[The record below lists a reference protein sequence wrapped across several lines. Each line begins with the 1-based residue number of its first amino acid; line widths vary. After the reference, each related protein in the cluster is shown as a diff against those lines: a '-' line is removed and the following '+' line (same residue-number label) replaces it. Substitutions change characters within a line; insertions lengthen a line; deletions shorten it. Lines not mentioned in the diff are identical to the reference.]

1 MQRLFPFL
9 ILLLLLGAGGAAVA
23 SEQPQPAGTAV
34 SGEAR
39 SGGAPAIFDDPEW
52 RNAFLGSYGFLSGAE
67 PQIAE
72 DERLLLPEVLEL
84 LETNQTAAIELLEGK
99 VGTGSSAALDFLLAN
114 LYFQNGKLEA
124 AAEYYGSALEKFPDF
139 RRAHKNLGL
148 LLVQKGNH
156 REALVHLSRAVEL
169 GDRDGRNY
177 GLMGHAYLNL
187 ENHLAAEVAY
197 RNAILQ
203 QPGTRD
209 WKLGLARSL
218 LGLEHYRDAIALADQ
233 LLEENPD
240 DTTIWMLQANAYL
253 GVDEPLAAAV
263 NLEAVRMLGKAPT
276 ASLVLL
282 GDIYMT
288 AHMPELAKS
297 AYLAA
302 IESDE
307 GRAQFRTAYRAADL
321 LIRTRSWGESQE
333 ILASIDQR
341 YAEQLSEDQQLDVLT
356 LKARLARGQ
365 GREQDAAR
373 LLESIVQ
380 RDGTRGE
387 ALIELAAYHHGKGEQ
402 EKALLLIERAEN
414 LAGFEYEALLDH
426 AQFLVAARD
435 YRKAAEI
442 LRRALAIKSEPRVET
457 YLSRVERAIPAE

>member
-1 MQRLFPFL
+1 MRRLFPLL
-9 ILLLLLGAGGAAVA
+9 ILLLAAGGGAVA
-23 SEQPQPAGTAV
+23 SEQPQPGGTP
-34 SGEAR
+34 S
-39 SGGAPAIFDDPEW
+39 IFDDPEW
-52 RNAFLGSYGFLSGAE
+52 RKHFLGSYGFLSGAE

-72 DERLLLPEVLEL
+72 DERALLPEVLEL
-84 LETNQTAAIELLEGK
+84 LETNPQGAIELLESK
-99 VGTGSSAALDFLLAN
+99 LVPGSSAALDFLLAN

-124 AAEYYGSALEKFPDF
+124 AADYYERALGKFPDF
-139 RRAHKNLGL
+139 RRAHKNFGL
-148 LLVQKGNH
+148 LLVQKGEH
-156 REALVHLSRAVEL
+156 QGALVHLSRAVEL

-203 QPGTRD
+203 QPDTRD

-218 LGLEHYRDAIALADQ
+218 LALEHYRDAIALFDQ

-240 DTTIWMLQANAYL
+240 DATAWMLQANAYL
-253 GVDEPLAAAV
+253 GVDQPLAAAV

-276 ASLVLL
+276 SSLVLL

-302 IESDE
+302 IASDQ
-307 GRAQFRTAYRAADL
+307 GGAQFRTAYRAADL
-321 LIRTRSWGESQE
+321 LIRTRSWGEAQE
-333 ILASIDQR
+333 ILTSIDAR
-341 YAEQLSEDQQLDVLT
+341 YAKQLSEEDQLDVLT
-356 LKARLARGQ
+356 LQARLARGQ

-373 LLESIVQ
+373 LLESVVQ

-387 ALIELAAYHHGKGEQ
+387 ALIELAAYHHSRGEQ

-414 LAGFEYEALLDH
+414 LEGFEYEALLDH
-426 AQFLVAARD
+426 AQFMVAARD
-435 YRKAAEI
+435 YRKAAEL
-442 LRRALAIKSEPRVET
+442 LRRALAIKSEPRVAA
-457 YLSRVERAIPAE
+457 YLSRVEQAIRPE